1 MKTTPDGR
9 HIVLYPPTVTQ
20 GQGNRIYAVSG
31 PVWIEVP
38 EGTTLTD
45 AQELFCWGNE
55 ARKHWDKDYSE
66 DVKSIQVTGSK
77 GQKYTV
83 TKRGPKWE
91 CQCRGFA
98 FRRDCKHVQQ
108 LRMLIK
114 G

>member
-1 MKTTPDGR
+1 
-9 HIVLYPPTVTQ
+9 
-20 GQGNRIYAVSG
+20 
-31 PVWIEVP
+31 
-38 EGTTLTD
+38 
-45 AQELFCWGNE
+45 
-55 ARKHWDKDYSE
+55 
-66 DVKSIQVTGSK
+66 VKSIQVTGSK

-91 CQCRGFA
+91 CTCRGFA